1 MKKFDFSLFTDRQ
14 LGVLSEQVKAEIAHR
29 RELASRLMRNRGG
42 LVEGS
47 GPRYRNPQNAA
58 ETWSGRGKRP
68 AWIEAALAQG
78 STLDDLEVTDNRP
91 TAKSR

>member
-14 LGVLSEQVKAEIAHR
+14 LELLAAQVKAALAHR

-58 ETWSGRGKRP
+58 ETWSGRGRRP
-68 AWIEAALAQG
+68 AWIEAALARG
-78 STLDDLEVTDNRP
+78 LTLDDLEVTDDRP
-91 TAKSR
+91 TTKGR

>member
-47 GPRYRNPQNAA
+47 GPRHRPPPDAA
-58 ETWSGRGKRP
+58 
-68 AWIEAALAQG
+68 
-78 STLDDLEVTDNRP
+78 
-91 TAKSR
+91 